1 MREQRLLE
9 ISNEV
14 NKCFATPYIN
24 IVVGGFDILKWR
36 KSNTKEFPIL
46 SQIAKDIFAILT
58 STVAS
63 EQYRVLFVKVP
74 LLKGQKKNL
83 GRKQKIKGENNLVDG
98 ISELPD
104 EILSSIVSLLPLKEA
119 AATSILSKRWQ
130 YVWASTLTLNF
141 DARLEFGDTLWRFNS
156 MPPELKDLEQHR
168 YVNWIDTVVEQHRGR
183 VIKQFRASFYVDCC
197 FASSIDKW
205 IQFAMNKRVQVLEL
219 VFHIESYNRWG
230 DLYTFPHKLLGLEN
244 GSTLKLEHMRSDIP
258 SLRSCGYNTGFK
270 LLRVLHF
277 QFVDVTGEVLE
288 YFLSN
293 CPVLE
298 RLTVHSAFTNLVNLR
313 VIGPSVAL
321 KYLDIKFCPYLQTI
335 EICDANLLSLDYE
348 GSAINMLVSNVPLLV
363 EVSISMSLDFAVDG
377 DDGEIYF
384 KSVEVPFT
392 QLSCCLSQLEVL
404 KLDTEGAMYNRN
416 HLFPVLTNLKHL
428 ELRVKADD
436 RWAPCRLTSFM
447 KASPFL
453 QRLVLKMCFR
463 APSEFDSGLGGGRKK
478 KGEVLR
484 PPPL

>member
-1 MREQRLLE
+1 MSKRVRPGSQLAAK
-9 ISNEV
+9 
-14 NKCFATPYIN
+14 NKKDEHNFGKATRRGKHLGKNKRNCNAVDKITRSPHKL
-24 IVVGGFDILKWR
+24 VF
-36 KSNTKEFPIL
+36 S
-46 SQIAKDIFAILT
+46 
-58 STVAS
+58 
-63 EQYRVLFVKVP
+63 LFV
-74 LLKGQKKNL
+74 LKG
-83 GRKQKIKGENNLVDG
+83 
-98 ISELPD
+98 
-104 EILSSIVSLLPLKEA
+104 A
-119 AATSILSKRWQ
+119 
-130 YVWASTLTLNF
+130 ASTN
-141 DARLEFGDTLWRFNS
+141 
-156 MPPELKDLEQHR
+156 
-168 YVNWIDTVVEQHRGR
+168 
-183 VIKQFRASFYVDCC
+183 
-197 FASSIDKW
+197 KW

-277 QFVDVTGEVLE
+277 QLVDVTGEVLE

-321 KYLDIKFCPYLQTI
+321 KYLDIKFCPYLQSI

-363 EVSISMSLDFAVDG
+363 EVSISMSLDFAVDA
-377 DDGEIYF
+377 DDG
-384 KSVEVPFT
+384 
-392 QLSCCLSQLEVL
+392 
-404 KLDTEGAMYNRN
+404 EGAMYNRN
-416 HLFPVLTNLKHL
+416 HVFPVLTNLKHL

-436 RWAPCRLTSFM
+436 RWALCRLTSFM

-484 PPPL
+484 PPHCNLKVVEIVGYRARPCAAEHVKYLIENVVGLEKVVIDPVRRWAYQSSEIGRGVEELKEEEKARDYAKKRLKKIVPSSIRFECL